1 MKRIDQ
7 LTITR
12 EHLQAAASLAQKCSS
27 ASVRTRVLVTRA
39 AILSIREHLE
49 DYYGFETSD
58 GRAVQTDFAELL
70 DLADFEAGGWQV
82 EVRVMTDPHEQHL
95 LVPTMPILVGA
106 LADLYLAVTVER
118 SLGRVE
124 IIGYAD
130 QADLAMAELTRNGLM
145 ASLPRHALRS
155 ARGLSE
161 RLATPRPIDDWRI
174 DFTETWQ
181 RDVLRVADQLAAVI
195 GKDSGGDLTGPEL
208 QRLVEVVRDEVW
220 RIYGDRIP
228 ASGLSPLLARLVDYF
243 GLAGPVP
250 TLGDARLHFRNSLRE
265 EQLAAREAIQEAFLR
280 DQLKP
285 GERIALYRRLLT
297 DHAAFDQLR
306 LQRAALDRLTSG
318 RHQAPATQIARQAPR
333 RRLPEALFELPP
345 ERGDRE
351 TAPLTENTDDGASL
365 PTVTANGG
373 PELDLFDDRY
383 HQILVSLYA
392 WFPGLVIEP
401 GGDVVENGRVIGS
414 YFAQIELNGIP
425 IRLVDTAS
433 PRTQEVRETLASEID
448 VLPFDLERRVQS
460 LELMRLAFQSGHQF

>member
-27 ASVRTRVLVTRA
+27 ASVRTRVLVTRV

-49 DYYGFETSD
+49 DYYGIETGD
-58 GRAVQTDFAELL
+58 GRAVQTEFAELL

-82 EVRVMTDPHEQHL
+82 EVRVMTDPHEQQL

-106 LADLYLAVTVER
+106 LADIYLAVTVER

-124 IIGYAD
+124 IIGYAE
-130 QADLAMAELTRNGLM
+130 QSDLAIAELTRNGLM
-145 ASLPRHALRS
+145 ASLPRHALRP

-161 RLATPRPIDDWRI
+161 RLAAPRPIDDWRI

-181 RDVLRVADQLAAVI
+181 RDAIRVADQLAAVI
-195 GKDSGGDLTGPEL
+195 GRGGGVDLTVPEL
-208 QRLVEVVRDEVW
+208 QRVVEVVRDEVW

-228 ASGLSPLLARLVDYF
+228 ATGLSPLLARLVEFF

-250 TLGDARLHFRNSLRE
+250 TLGDDRLHFRNSLRE

-285 GERIALYRRLLT
+285 GERIALYRHLLT

-306 LQRAALDRLTSG
+306 LQRATLDRLTSG
-318 RHQAPATQIARQAPR
+318 RHQAPAAQIARQAPR
-333 RRLPEALFELPP
+333 RRRPEALFELPP

-351 TAPLTENTDDGASL
+351 TAPLTATPDDGAVV
-365 PTVTANGG
+365 PNGG

-383 HQILVSLYA
+383 HQIIISLQS

-425 IRLVDTAS
+425 VRLVDTAS

-448 VLPFDLERRVQS
+448 VLPFDLERRAQS
-460 LELMRLAFQSGHQF
+460 LELMRLAFQS